1 MKNILV
7 SFPATQRQREKFL
20 QAIEKYN
27 EEWKLAFTDELSE
40 LECKKLYQTV
50 HIIIGEPDIAW
61 ITDNHNL
68 EWVQMTWA
76 GTDKYT
82 CNPGFP
88 KHVQLTNASGAFGM
102 IMSEYA
108 IGAILSLYRRFPKY
122 WQQQREHIWQDSG
135 SEECLYSK
143 TVLLLGT
150 GDIGSNL
157 AKRLEAFG
165 TYNIGVRRNA
175 GECLPGFH
183 EMHGFDELD
192 ELLGRA
198 DIVAC
203 SLPNKPQTRGLFT
216 KERLLRMKKDAVLLN
231 MGRGSLIDTDALVEV
246 LEAEHLRGVVLDVV
260 SPEPLPKTHRLWD
273 MDRVMLTPHIAGPS
287 IAHCE
292 VTQDRIV
299 DICCENIQR
308 YLRGQSLR
316 NKIEVEE
323 FEV

>member
-7 SFPATQRQREKFL
+7 SFPATQGQKEKFFK
-20 QAIEKYN
+20 AIEKYK
-27 EEWKLAFTDELSE
+27 EEWKLFFADELSE
-40 LECKKLYQTV
+40 QECNGMYRTAHVIVGQ
-50 HIIIGEPDIAW
+50 PDVELISE
-61 ITDNHNL
+61 NSNL
-68 EWVQMTWA
+68 EWIQMTWA

-82 CNPGFP
+82 CNAGFP

-122 WQQQREHIWQDSG
+122 WQQQREHIWQDAG
-135 SEECLYSK
+135 SEECLYGK

-165 TYNIGVRRNA
+165 TYNIGVRRDTSKA
-175 GECLPGFH
+175 VEGIQ
-183 EMHGFDELD
+183 EMHDFEELD

-203 SLPNKPQTRGLFT
+203 SLPNKPQTRGLLT
-216 KERLLRMKKDAVLLN
+216 KERLLHMKKDAVLLN
-231 MGRGSLIDTDALVEV
+231 MGRGSLIDTDDLVAV
-246 LEAEHLRGVVLDVV
+246 LETGHLRGVVLDVV
-260 SPEPLPKTHRLWD
+260 NPEPLSKSHPLWD
-273 MDRVMLTPHIAGPS
+273 MERVMLTPHIAGPS
-287 IAHCE
+287 IAHCQ
-292 VTQDRIV
+292 VTQDKIV

-308 YLRGQSLR
+308 YLQGEPLCNR
-316 NKIEVEE
+316 IEEKE

>member
-1 MKNILV
+1 MKTILV
-7 SFPATQRQREKFL
+7 SIPVSKCQRDKFEK
-20 QAIEKYN
+20 AIKQYQSA
-27 EEWKLAFTDELSE
+27 WQLKFTYELSE
-40 LECKKLYQTV
+40 QECKEMYGTAHVVVGQ
-50 HIIIGEPDIAW
+50 PDMELIS
-61 ITDNHNL
+61 DNQNL
-68 EWVQMTWA
+68 EWIQMTWA

-82 CNPGFP
+82 CNQGFP

-122 WQQQREHIWQDSG
+122 WQQQREHIWQDAG
-135 SEECLYSK
+135 SEACLYGK

-165 TYNIGVRRNA
+165 TYNIGVRRESSKMVD
-175 GECLPGFH
+175 GIH
-183 EMHGFDELD
+183 EMHDFEELD

-203 SLPNKPQTRGLFT
+203 SLPNKPQTRGLLT
-216 KERLLRMKKDAVLLN
+216 KERMLRMKKDAVLLN
-231 MGRGSLIDTDALVEV
+231 MGRGSLIDTEDLVEV
-246 LEAEHLRGVVLDVV
+246 LEEEHLRGVILDVV
-260 SPEPLPKTHRLWD
+260 NPEPLPKTHPLWD
-273 MDRVMLTPHIAGPS
+273 MERVMLTPHVAGPS

-299 DICCENIQR
+299 DICCENIQH
-308 YLRGQSLR
+308 YLQGEPLR
-316 NKIEVEE
+316 NRIGREE
-323 FEV
+323 FEA